1 MKAIVV
7 HEYGSPEVLKY
18 EDFAD
23 PPAKPG
29 DVVIRVAASSVNPID
44 LKRRSGVAKEY
55 APIQFPGILGK
66 DVAGTISALGPGL
79 TGWKV
84 GDQVLAFADAT
95 YAQLCP
101 VNASTLVKVPSG
113 IQLPDAAALP
123 CVATTGFQLVAE
135 AAGIKAGHTVLV
147 SGAVGSVGRC
157 AVFLAKQ
164 RGANVIA
171 GVRKKQLTDA
181 ANLGADSVVAIDD
194 EAAIAKLPPLDAV
207 ADTVGGPT
215 AEKLIAKL
223 KSGGIFASVLGP
235 PANAK
240 QFPSVKSVGMRARPD
255 AQALQQMSQ
264 AVASGKLTIPISK
277 RFPLK
282 DTAPAHAAVEAGTS
296 GKVLLLI

>member
-7 HEYGSPEVLKY
+7 HEYGRPEVLKF

-23 PPAKPG
+23 PLAKSG

-44 LKRRSGVAKEY
+44 IKRRSGVY
-55 APIQFPGILGK
+55 RDFAPIQFPGILGK
-66 DVAGTISALGPGL
+66 DVAGTIAALGTGVS
-79 TGWKV
+79 GWKV
-84 GDQVLAFADAT
+84 GEQVLAFADAT

-101 VNASTLVKVPSG
+101 VNSSTLARVPAG
-113 IQLPDAAALP
+113 MVLADAAALP
-123 CVATTGFQLVAE
+123 CVATTAFQLVVE
-135 AAGIKAGHTVLV
+135 SVGIKAGQTVLV

-157 AVFLAKQ
+157 AVFVAKQ

-171 GVRKKQLTDA
+171 GVRKKQLADA
-181 ANLGADSVVAIDD
+181 AKLGADSVVAIDD
-194 EAAIAKLPPLDAV
+194 DAAIAKLPPLDAV

-223 KSGGIFASVLGP
+223 KSGGVFASVLGA

-255 AQALQQMSQ
+255 AQALRQMSE
-264 AVASGKLTIPISK
+264 AVASGKLTVPISK

-282 DTAPAHAAVEAGTS
+282 EAAAAHAAVEGGTS
-296 GKVLLLI
+296 GKILLLV